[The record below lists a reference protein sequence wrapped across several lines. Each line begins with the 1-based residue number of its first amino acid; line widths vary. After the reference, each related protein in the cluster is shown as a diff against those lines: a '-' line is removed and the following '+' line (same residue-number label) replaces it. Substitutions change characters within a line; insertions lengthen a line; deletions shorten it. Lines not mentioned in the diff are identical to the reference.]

1 MSLLREGHVNLFD
14 PGRVICY
21 RCGDRLYF
29 PLDAAGRLGDWF
41 HADPKTTDHEPEPA
55 LARSA

>member
-1 MSLLREGHVNLFD
+1 VNLFD